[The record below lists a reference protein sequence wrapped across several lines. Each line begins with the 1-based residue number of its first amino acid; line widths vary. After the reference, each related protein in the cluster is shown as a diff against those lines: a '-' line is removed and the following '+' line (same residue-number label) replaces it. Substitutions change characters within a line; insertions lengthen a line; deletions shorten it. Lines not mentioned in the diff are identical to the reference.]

1 MAPSTSQRVVQML
14 PFGQAIGLPLFTNF
28 WLPSNS
34 TPLPEDIILQCAL
47 LQLIQVPPRT
57 PNSNMAFR
65 IDGQD
70 YTQYQAQV
78 GCAIKLYLNLSDD
91 TLGSILATMK
101 TGLGSSPLP
110 CGNFVRTL
118 QRSQDVTYSN
128 LIAGVRNDEPF
139 WEREA
144 RQVYRDWMDAHS
156 QLVQK

>member
-1 MAPSTSQRVVQML
+1 
-14 PFGQAIGLPLFTNF
+14 
-28 WLPSNS
+28 
-34 TPLPEDIILQCAL
+34 
-47 LQLIQVPPRT
+47 
-57 PNSNMAFR
+57 MAFR

-78 GCAIKLYLNLSDD
+78 GCALKLYLNLSDD

-118 QRSQDVTYSN
+118 QQSQDVTYSN

>member
-14 PFGQAIGLPLFTNF
+14 PFGHAIGLPLFTNF
-28 WLPSNS
+28 WLPSNNAQ
-34 TPLPEDIILQCAL
+34 LPEDIILQCAL
-47 LQLIQVPPRT
+47 LQLIQVLPRI

-78 GCAIKLYLNLSDD
+78 GCALKLYLNLSDD

-144 RQVYRDWMDAHS
+144 RRVYRDWMDAHS
-156 QLVQK
+156 QLVQR